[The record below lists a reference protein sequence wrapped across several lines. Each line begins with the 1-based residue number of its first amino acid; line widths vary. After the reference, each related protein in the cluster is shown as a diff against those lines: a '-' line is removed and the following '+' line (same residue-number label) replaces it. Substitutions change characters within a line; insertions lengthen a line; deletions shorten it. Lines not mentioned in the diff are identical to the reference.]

1 MKQLFCHS
9 NVIRLAVF
17 FCSLQ
22 GIITSLLSLF
32 LMQLKIRVAFDF
44 ISSLHDSVIAH
55 PGTGVEIDSAVKGV
69 KEEDGE
75 T

>member
-1 MKQLFCHS
+1 
-9 NVIRLAVF
+9 
-17 FCSLQ
+17 
-22 GIITSLLSLF
+22 
-32 LMQLKIRVAFDF
+32 MQLKIRVAFDF